1 MGINSWCNMSSSGD
15 AYSVKLDPFK
25 LCLYDC
31 YKDIMFVFKQNKVRV
46 TKERVEAA
54 KILCGMMCYSR
65 YKKF

>member
-1 MGINSWCNMSSSGD
+1 MSSSEVS
-15 AYSVKLDPFK
+15 YYVKLDQFK

-46 TKERVEAA
+46 TKERVEAV